1 MIFIASMSIL
11 VSLFFVPQEL
21 VCMQDVQ
28 LHAEKHRERIF
39 VQLCNA
45 LHEQNKQKVVVSLQ
59 DLAAVYS
66 HLGWQQE
73 AIKKSLM
80 LIQNMMQEESC
91 SITLCEQMLD
101 LFFDAID
108 HRYTDFFKKMEH
120 DIIHLMK
127 ARKINN
133 FSEITECAHLIREKL
148 ESFKQEI
155 GKGAHIPTSVEDR
168 VTRLIQLFERL
179 HQDPEYYYP
188 IYFEHQEPRKKN
200 QVYGLCDRYVNS
212 FIDHMRQFYFGF
224 AENEDDIQTQFLKL
238 KQECNTSLVS
248 KDAQSAEEVLA
259 HNYKENNLWI
269 EFKNT
274 VASLKKMPRCDDMS
288 IVNTIVRFFRRKSD
302 MFVPTKYFGGKV
314 ATTTHALTELTQSVE
329 NSIEKIKQAIPSD
342 DAIKKEVIERVEPVC
357 HNIQKI
363 LGRIQ
368 GIVPSNYEI
377 EAVIRKITENKPLSK
392 LAHIVNTRKKASVIV
407 RVEDILKQGGISA
420 LLIRCVA
427 PQEDIQQLDEAIK
440 LGIPVGTIFK
450 VLDELISTY
459 GFSAALDGLIQY
471 VKNDTT
477 LDDRTAHCMLDFMQ
491 KFKRRVELGIQ
502 TVHRYVETTKE
513 GIESTVDASL
523 HLKDRLI
530 TSISHTQQGIHAIT
544 QKMHFVVGSA
554 ALQSLPIY
562 AQTQLLAS
570 QSSFDLWKKTYFAL
584 QQDRSK
590 DIKNVAQEKETKNNI
605 KKDKSREFLSSLTN
619 IFRQRRLEGFPGFY
633 YPECQ
638 NPRDVQNNV
647 LSLCTEQRNSL
658 KEKIQKIEHE
668 FNSFKCQ
675 AKAFNDEYK
684 KCKTEYN
691 SLQNAGFLLST
702 YFWFMRLLGLDRQKN
717 VAARL
722 ANLKEQSKKLD
733 AQGRSLIK
741 ELDENRYRETRLC
754 KAQQECQDLYKKMYE
769 TDMQQLP
776 TIPQTLVMLEP
787 SVAACAHVQNS

>member
-28 LHAEKHRERIF
+28 TYAEKHRERVF

-45 LHEQNKQKVVVSLQ
+45 LHEQNKQNVIASLQ
-59 DLAAVYS
+59 DLVAVYS
-66 HLGWQQE
+66 HLGWQEE

-91 SITLCEQMLD
+91 LITLCEQMLN

-108 HRYTDFFKKMEH
+108 HRYTDFFKNMEH

-127 ARKINN
+127 ARKNNN
-133 FSEITECAHLIREKL
+133 FSEIAQRAQVMHEKL

-155 GKGAHIPTSVEDR
+155 GKVVYIPTSVDGR
-168 VTRLIQLFERL
+168 ITRLIQLFEHLYR
-179 HQDPEYYYP
+179 DPEYYYP

-200 QVYGLCDRYVNS
+200 QVYGLCDRYLNS

-248 KDAQSAEEVLA
+248 KDAQSAEELLA
-259 HNYKENNLWI
+259 HNYKENNLWV

-288 IVNTIVRFFRRKSD
+288 IVNMIGRFFRRKSD

-314 ATTTHALTELTQSVE
+314 ATTTHALTGLTQSVE
-329 NSIEKIKQAIPSD
+329 NSIENIKQAIPSD
-342 DAIKKEVIERVEPVC
+342 DAIKKEIINRVEPVC

-368 GIVPSNYEI
+368 GIVPSSYEI
-377 EAVIRKITENKPLSK
+377 EAVIRKINENKPLSK
-392 LAHIVNTRKKASVIV
+392 LAHIVHTRKKASVIV

-450 VLDELISTY
+450 VLDELISSY

-477 LDDRTAHCMLDFMQ
+477 LDDRTAKCILDFMQ
-491 KFKRRVELGIQ
+491 KFKGRVELGMQ
-502 TVHRYVETTKE
+502 TVHSYVETTKE

-523 HLKDRLI
+523 HLKNQLI
-530 TSISHTQQGIHAIT
+530 TSISHTQQGIYAIT
-544 QKMHFVVGSA
+544 QKMHFVAGNA
-554 ALQSLPIY
+554 ALQSLSVY

-570 QSSFDLWKKTYFAL
+570 QSSFDLWKKTYSAM

-590 DIKNVAQEKETKNNI
+590 DVKTVVQEKETKNNI
-605 KKDKSREFLSSLTN
+605 KKDKNREFLSRLLN
-619 IFRQRRLEGFPGFY
+619 IFRQKNLEGFPVFY

-638 NPRDVQNNV
+638 DSQDMYDNV
-647 LSLCTEQRNSL
+647 LLLCTEQRNSL
-658 KEKIQKIEHE
+658 KEKIQQIEHK
-668 FNSFKCQ
+668 FTSFKSQ
-675 AKAFNDEYK
+675 AAHFNKEYK
-684 KCKTEYN
+684 ECETEYN
-691 SLQNAGFLLST
+691 SLQNAGFLMST
-702 YFWFMRLLGLDRQKN
+702 YFWFMRLLGFDRQKN

-741 ELDENRYRETRLC
+741 ELDENRYRETTLC
-754 KAQQECQDLYKKMYE
+754 KAQQECQDLYKKIYE
-769 TDMQQLP
+769 TDMQQLS
-776 TIPQTLVMLEP
+776 TMPQTVVMLEP
-787 SVAACAHVQNS
+787 CVPACAHVQNS